1 VGSTI
6 TSRRTS
12 TPSTVRLGPPAAR
25 LGLPVLATAVL
36 LAAGC
41 GRLYVSPLAPPPH
54 REEIEAKYDTAW
66 TAIVRALAKENV
78 PLRAIARDSGV
89 IASDDFVAP
98 IGVYADCGRIG
109 DDLLEGEAV
118 VSFTLFA
125 EPNGVSTRVQI
136 NAKMRTHMH
145 RKGGSGKLRPT
156 PVYQCASTGRFE
168 ANLLDTVRDLVKE

>member
-1 VGSTI
+1 MGSTT

-12 TPSTVRLGPPAAR
+12 ALGAR
-25 LGLPVLATAVL
+25 LRPVALATVAL
-36 LAAGC
+36 LGAGC

-109 DDLLEGEAV
+109 DELIEGDALV
-118 VSFTLFA
+118 AFTVFA
-125 EPNGVSTRVQI
+125 EPDGTRTRIQV
-136 NAKMRTHMH
+136 NSKMRTHLH
-145 RKGGSGKLRPT
+145 RRGSSGKFKLE
-156 PVYQCASTGRFE
+156 PVFTCASTGRFE
-168 ANLLDTVRDLVKE
+168 ANLLDAVRELVRP